1 MTTAS
6 KPETPARSVKITV
19 AVLIGLVLIGA
30 SLFFFM
36 ARNAGLA
43 TAKGFLGTRAGLFA
57 DLNLIAEIILLVG
70 LTVGYGLARQGNI
83 PAHQYNQTAW
93 VLFNIVLTEFIMAV
107 AFNRQ
112 VVPGIPE
119 KLMRSYYAVS
129 MIHAVLGGIT
139 ILCGIYLVLRMNKL
153 LPKAL
158 RVSWWKNLMR
168 LTLGLYWV
176 VGLFGLGTYYIW
188 YIQPREASGA
198 PETTDTGNLPNTVVV
213 PVANYVYNPF
223 ELTVPAGTTVIFRN
237 DDPDPHTVTFDND
250 DFPEGGMEEG
260 VTYQVT
266 FDKVGDF
273 PYFCAFHGSPGGHDM
288 AGIIHVVAAG
298 QVAAL
303 PTVVAP
309 PAPTPQPTPEA
320 PAAAPLGPQ
329 AVGFGAF
336 RDAAARNDEFE
347 LVVSDLSAPASGE
360 LHVWLTGDNK
370 SLNLGK
376 MTPAAGG
383 DTEFSYI
390 EPNGANLLAD
400 YSGFAVT
407 VEAAGASPTSPSTEI
422 VVGNHIPAG
431 ALAHAQQLL
440 VASADAPKGR
450 AYALGIVAQ
459 TEQLFRHA
467 KAVNGSALVG
477 DFNSL
482 NRHIEHLFTII
493 DGKGGARYKDF
504 DGDGLINDAG
514 DGFGLRNYADAVT
527 AEAQAAAA
535 APDATENVKT
545 HAAHLLILADNLRAW
560 SDQVVDLAIKAH
572 QATVLADREQY
583 TAELFQLSQE
593 MLAGV
598 DTNGNGVIEPV
609 TGEGGAY
616 TLYFHSQYLAA
627 MGALKQE

>member
-19 AVLIGLVLIGA
+19 AVLVGLILIGVG
-30 SLFFFM
+30 LFLFV

-70 LTVGYGLARQGNI
+70 LMVGYGFARQGNI

-112 VVPGIPE
+112 VVPGIPT
-119 KLMRSYYAVS
+119 KLLRSYYAVS
-129 MIHAVLGGIT
+129 TAHAILGGIT

-168 LTLGLYWV
+168 VTLGLYWV

-188 YIQPREASGA
+188 YVQPREASGA
-198 PETTDTGNLPNTVVV
+198 PETANTGNQPNTVVV
-213 PVANYVYNPF
+213 PLANYVFNPF
-223 ELTVPAGTTVIFRN
+223 ELTIPVGTTVLFRN
-237 DDPDPHTVTFDND
+237 DDPDPHTVTFDNGE
-250 DFPEGGMEEG
+250 FPEGGMEEG
-260 VTYQVT
+260 ETYQVT

-273 PYFCAFHGSPGGHDM
+273 PYYCAFHGSPGGHDM
-288 AGIIHVVAAG
+288 AGMIHVVAAG

-309 PAPTPQPTPEA
+309 PAPTPQPTPAA

-329 AVGFGAF
+329 ALGFGAF

-360 LHVWLTGDNK
+360 LHVWLTGSNK

-376 MTPAAGG
+376 LTPDASG

-390 EPNGANLLAD
+390 DPNGANLLAD

-407 VEAAGASPTSPSTEI
+407 VETAGASPASPSSEI
-422 VVGNHIPAG
+422 VVGNSIPAG

-440 VASADAPKGR
+440 VASEKAPKGR

-467 KAVNGSALVG
+467 KAVNSAALFG

-514 DGFGLRNYADAVT
+514 DGFGIRNYAEAVT

-545 HAAHLLILADNLRAW
+545 HAAHLLILADNLRTW
-560 SDQVVDLAIKAH
+560 SDQLIDLAIKAH
-572 QATVLADREQY
+572 QATTLTERQKYAAQ
-583 TAELFQLSQE
+583 LFQLSQE

-598 DTNGNGVIEPV
+598 DANNNGVIEPV
-609 TGEGGAY
+609 PGEGGAY